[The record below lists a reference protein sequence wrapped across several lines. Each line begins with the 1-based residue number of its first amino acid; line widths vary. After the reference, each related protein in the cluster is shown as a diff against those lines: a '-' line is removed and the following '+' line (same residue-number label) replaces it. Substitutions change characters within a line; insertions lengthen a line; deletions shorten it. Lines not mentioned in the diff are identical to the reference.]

1 MRPYLHEFLT
11 SSYEYYD
18 IVIWSATNMKWI
30 IEKMKL
36 LGVDK
41 HPSYKIAFYL
51 DSLAMISVHTPK
63 YGVIDVSILNFKNIF
78 RNSCLEKNKYA
89 SSYQGFNIVGPAEFF
104 FCLSKICILIRFN
117 LSYGNYTEIL
127 IKRAFTKENHG
138 FNVFFNTPL

>member
-11 SSYEYYD
+11 SAYDDYD

-41 HPSYKIAFYL
+41 HPDYKIAFYL

-63 YGVIDVSILNFKNIF
+63 YGVIDVSTVN
-78 RNSCLEKNKYA
+78 
-89 SSYQGFNIVGPAEFF
+89 
-104 FCLSKICILIRFN
+104 
-117 LSYGNYTEIL
+117 
-127 IKRAFTKENHG
+127 
-138 FNVFFNTPL
+138 